1 MFTDD
6 QKRFEIFM
14 RLPSLIY
21 SSYIDEDAYDF
32 LISHWEIM
40 HNLSLHKSRGI
51 YCTTFQLTDV
61 ARQ

>member
-1 MFTDD
+1 
-6 QKRFEIFM
+6 M

-40 HNLSLHKSRGI
+40 HNLSLLESRGI